1 MGELIRL
8 GLTGGIGSGKST
20 VARLLAGLGA
30 AVVDAD
36 AIARDLTAPN
46 GPAIPLIA
54 ATFGPDFITSTGA
67 MDREKMRVLAYSDA
81 TARQRLEAIIHPLVR
96 QETQQQTLLA
106 ASQGHPCIVFDVP
119 LLVES
124 TTWRE
129 KLDWV
134 LVVDCTPA
142 TQISRVMARSDLT
155 RDEVEKIIAAQSS
168 RAHRLGA
175 ADAVIFN
182 DRLSLVALA
191 AEVDQVSRHFG
202 LSSEQLSLNQKQS
215 A

>member
-1 MGELIRL
+1 MRGLVRL

-20 VARLLAGLGA
+20 VASLLAELGA

-36 AIARDLTAPN
+36 AIARHLTAPN

-67 MDREKMRVLAYSDA
+67 MDRDKMRALAYADIS
-81 TARQRLEAIIHPLVR
+81 ARQRLEAIIHPLVR
-96 QETQQQTLLA
+96 HETQRQALLA
-106 ASQGHPCIVFDVP
+106 ASQGQPCIVFDVP

-129 KLDWV
+129 QLDWV

-142 TQISRVMARSDLT
+142 TQISRVMARSALT
-155 RDEVEKIIAAQSS
+155 RDEVEKIIASQAS
-168 RAHRLGA
+168 RRHRLGA

-191 AEVDQVSRHFG
+191 AEVDQVARHFG
-202 LSSEQLSLNQKQS
+202 LSCQPLGLNQK
-215 A
+215 

>member
-1 MGELIRL
+1 MPVPVRL

-20 VARLLAGLGA
+20 VASLLAGLGA

-36 AIARDLTAPN
+36 AIARHLTAPG

-67 MDREKMRVLAYSDA
+67 MDREKMRALAYSDT

-96 QETQQQTLLA
+96 HETQRQMLLA
-106 ASQGHPCIVFDVP
+106 ASQGHSCIVFDVP

-124 TTWRE
+124 ATWRE
-129 KLDWV
+129 RLDWV

-142 TQISRVMARSDLT
+142 TQISRVMARSALT
-155 RDEVEKIIAAQSS
+155 RADVEKIIATQAS

-191 AEVDQVSRHFG
+191 AEVDQVARHFG
-202 LSSEQLSLNQKQS
+202 LSCQPLSLNPK
-215 A
+215 